1 MVVIHTNSELDKL
14 RESGRIVALVHEK
27 LKESI
32 RPGIST
38 LDINNIAE
46 KIIMSENGLPA
57 FKGYRG
63 YPFATCCSVNA
74 TIVHGFP
81 SKYILKDGDILSIDV
96 GVLKEGFYGD
106 AAFTIGIGTIS
117 TNAKR
122 LIDTSKNALNTA
134 ISNIKEGVT
143 TGTIGRIIEEYSQSR
158 GFFVVKNYIGHG
170 IGRQLHMEPAVYN
183 YGRDIDGIKL
193 KAGMCICIEPMLC
206 VDSAENYK
214 LKDGWTVV
222 TKNGKLSAH
231 DEHQI
236 IVHKNN
242 AEIITRS
249 INVFI

>member
-14 RESGRIVALVHEK
+14 RKSGRIVALVHEK

-81 SKYILKDGDILSIDV
+81 SKYILKDGDILSVDV

-106 AAFTIGIGTIS
+106 AAFTIGIGNIS

-122 LIDTSKNALNTA
+122 LIDTSKNALNA
-134 ISNIKEGVT
+134 AKIKKLYKTQVLVLFEAL
-143 TGTIGRIIEEYSQSR
+143 
-158 GFFVVKNYIGHG
+158 
-170 IGRQLHMEPAVYN
+170 LHLH
-183 YGRDIDGIKL
+183 R
-193 KAGMCICIEPMLC
+193 
-206 VDSAENYK
+206 
-214 LKDGWTVV
+214 
-222 TKNGKLSAH
+222 
-231 DEHQI
+231 
-236 IVHKNN
+236 
-242 AEIITRS
+242 R
-249 INVFI
+249 